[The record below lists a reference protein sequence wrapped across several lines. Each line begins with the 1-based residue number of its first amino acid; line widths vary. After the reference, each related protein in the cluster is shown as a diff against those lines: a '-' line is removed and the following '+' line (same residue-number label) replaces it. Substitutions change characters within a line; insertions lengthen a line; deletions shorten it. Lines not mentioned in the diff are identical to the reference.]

1 MLATVLTKLTSRLEA
16 ILSNFQNDLTSIRS
30 NRANP
35 GMVDGVEV
43 EAYGGKMKLRDLAH
57 ISCPEPRMIVVQPWD
72 ATQVETIAKGLGSAG
87 LGINPAVDGQ
97 TIRLPLPPLTEERR
111 AELVK
116 IVKGKLEEARVAVRQ
131 ARQDSVQALDRGE
144 KEGQISEDEVKRG
157 QSQIQKAVDEVVI
170 KLESLA
176 LAKEAEVMTV

>member
-16 ILSNFQNDLTSIRS
+16 TLSNFQNDLTGIRS

-35 GMVDGVEV
+35 GMVDGIEV

-72 ATQVETIAKGLGSAG
+72 ATQVETIAKGLGSSG

-116 IVKGKLEEARVAVRQ
+116 IVRGKLEEARVAVRQ
-131 ARQDSVQALDRGE
+131 ARQDSVQVLDRGE
-144 KEGQISEDEVKRG
+144 KEDQISEDEVKRG
-157 QSQIQKAVDEVVI
+157 QSQIQKAVNEVVT